1 MAVEETRHIKSF
13 GRRLGKSLSNL
24 QKDLLTSL
32 LPKITLEIST
42 SDIINVKAL
51 FSPKIKEYV
60 LEIGFGT
67 GEHIAAQAK
76 QNQSFGYLGCE
87 PYINGVACLL
97 KEIKDYDL
105 ENIRIWQDDALL
117 LLKKIQNEIFSQ
129 VYVLF
134 PDPWPKTR
142 HYKRRIIQKD
152 FLDLIYSKLK
162 TNGELIIATDHND
175 YKNWIEHELNNHS
188 GFVLASNDYNPLVKT
203 KYYKKAEALGDTP
216 RFFHYKKNNL
226 LV

>member
-1 MAVEETRHIKSF
+1 MTVEETRHIKSF

-24 QKDLLTSL
+24 QKDLLTTL
-32 LPKITLEIST
+32 LPKITLDLSA
-42 SDIINVKAL
+42 SDIINVESL
-51 FSPKIKEYV
+51 FSPKTKEYV

-67 GEHIAAQAK
+67 GEHVAAQAK
-76 QNQSFGYLGCE
+76 QNPQIGYIGCE

-97 KEIKDYDL
+97 KEVKDYNL

-152 FLDLIYSKLK
+152 FLDVIYSKLK
-162 TNGELIIATDHND
+162 INGELIIATDHND
-175 YKNWIEHELNNHS
+175 YKNWIEHELNNYP
-188 GFVLASNDYNPLVKT
+188 GFTIASSNYKPIVKT

-216 RFFHYKKNNL
+216 RFFHYRKFIL
-226 LV
+226 